1 MDYFSETG
9 NPCLGLG
16 FSTGFTV
23 ISRRLCSG
31 SLRSRW
37 DTGREGVPS
46 LPPNSTPT
54 EGAAAPV
61 TDHFPLPV
69 IRKLSLHAGLGQRGT
84 VTVLVAMSGSSS
96 AKFSG
101 KIGCLFFFLT
111 SPVDPIG
118 WGCLSGTKPWFNNRH
133 TATALHA
140 FHSEAPKHLANS
152 APVLFLPHHHWS
164 ILLHSHRPRRCHL
177 FHLFWNRSTQFIHQQ
192 CQVQSSPSIN
202 VHGIELFGL
211 ARDVGTVKP
220 YSFWVWR
227 KFFKRPWLLNI

>member
-101 KIGCLFFFLT
+101 NIGCLFFFLT

-152 APVLFLPHHHWS
+152 APVLFYLITIGASSYIAIDPDVVTS
-164 ILLHSHRPRRCHL
+164 FTSSEIVPR
-177 FHLFWNRSTQFIHQQ
+177 
-192 CQVQSSPSIN
+192 SSYTSS
-202 VHGIELFGL
+202 
-211 ARDVGTVKP
+211 ARYRAV
-220 YSFWVWR
+220 
-227 KFFKRPWLLNI
+227 LQ